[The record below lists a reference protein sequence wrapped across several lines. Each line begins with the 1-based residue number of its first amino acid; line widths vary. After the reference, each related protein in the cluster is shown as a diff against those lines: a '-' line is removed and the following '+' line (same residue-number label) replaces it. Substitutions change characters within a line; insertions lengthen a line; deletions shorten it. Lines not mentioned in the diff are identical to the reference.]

1 MTTFEK
7 VHTRTISQRKQIIPV
22 AWLKN
27 TVKPKTVP
35 HSQQVLM
42 SYSDGRLTQEVVS
55 LIQSAQQNIVICSF
69 LLANQA
75 IEDAVFDASERGIR
89 VYLML
94 ASEHRV
100 EKNSDDEFGKECERQ
115 HTSMLKRLAGKV
127 LVRSAPHYHA
137 KAVLIDALSNHHQAK
152 GLLLTANLT
161 TEALERNEELAIKLN
176 FPAIKELADFFKW
189 GFWHQAEHQMLDNTD
204 FSSIASQGN
213 VPHPTKQQALL
224 LTSSQEQTIKAYAL
238 HLIQQAK
245 QEIILSS
252 FGFDEEHEV
261 IQALCQQAKR
271 GIKVRVLARIRPS
284 SMNALMKLQK
294 AGAEVYGFKWL
305 HAKALWVDGQQAMM
319 MSANLQKHGL
329 DEGFEVGVKISGSA
343 IDELKAYLDYFINQ
357 AGHRLALN
365 LPLGQYQGELKY
377 WENEQF
383 NDVELITQN
392 QVVLPNITADCLS
405 NLNHEATLPNL
416 DWHKEPAHEIHYQW
430 KVIAPLLPKQAKE
443 IFWEEQKTRPVDSET
458 SEKQNGKKSSPQFD
472 IIKHSYQ
479 PKVFRENKQEYI
491 AIHTETELK
500 DAIKL
505 RDTKFKQAKI
515 VLAGDK

>member
-7 VHTRTISQRKQIIPV
+7 THTRTISQKEQIIPV

-27 TVKPKTVP
+27 TVKPKEIR
-35 HSQQVLM
+35 SFQQVLM
-42 SYSDGRLTQEVVS
+42 SHSDGRVTQEVVS

-69 LLANQA
+69 LLANKA
-75 IEDAVFDASERGIR
+75 IEDAVLDANERGIR

-94 ASEHRV
+94 ASEHRL
-100 EKNSDDEFGKECERQ
+100 EKTSDDEFSKECERQ

-137 KAVLIDALSNHHQAK
+137 KAVLIDALGNYSQPK

-176 FPAIKELADFFKW
+176 LPAIKELVDFFKW
-189 GFWHQAEHQMLDNTD
+189 GFWNQAEHQMLDNTN
-204 FSSIASQGN
+204 FSSITSRDN
-213 VPHPTKQQALL
+213 ISHPTKQQKLL
-224 LTSSQEQTIKAYAL
+224 FTSSQVQSIKAYTL
-238 HLIQQAK
+238 QLIQQAK

-252 FGFDEEHEV
+252 FGFDEAHEV
-261 IQALCQQAKR
+261 IQALCQQAKQ
-271 GIKVRVLARIRPS
+271 GIKVRILARIRPS
-284 SMNALMKLQK
+284 NMKALMRLKE
-294 AGAEVYGFKWL
+294 AGAEIYGFKWL
-305 HAKALWVDGQQAMM
+305 HAKALWVDGQHAMI

-329 DEGFEVGVKISGSA
+329 DEGFEVGVKISGSG
-343 IDELKAYLDYFINQ
+343 IDELKTYLDYFMNQ
-357 AGHRLALN
+357 AGHHLTLN

-383 NDVELITQN
+383 NDVELTSQK
-392 QVVLPNITADCLS
+392 QVVLPNMTADCLS
-405 NLNHEATLPNL
+405 NLNLEAKLPDL
-416 DWHKEPAHEIHYQW
+416 DWHKEPVHEVYYQW
-430 KVIAPLLPKQAKE
+430 KVVAPRLPKQAKE
-443 IFWEEQKTRPVDSET
+443 ILWEEKKPRPIDSET
-458 SEKQNGKKSSPQFD
+458 DKKQNDKNSSPQFD

-479 PKVFRENKQEYI
+479 PKVFRENQQDYI
-491 AIHTETELK
+491 AIHTEAELK
-500 DAIKL
+500 DALKL